1 MAGFLICMLRVLRLK
16 KPLQSTVTS
25 PEFAQLNAFQD
36 LAKVIMDE
44 DMWVWLFLMTRGVY
58 AMMRILRL
66 ADQKTAA
73 MDKLFYYIKQAD
85 RIAPLYLAQAETYH
99 NKLSIDVLSVMSS
112 TDDLAS
118 QILDNDDEEEEM
130 EPEVE
135 DQEENNGAEDWMLL
149 VSDDEEGKEEE
160 GKEEEVSMVELFLL
174 LPQCS
179 QMNFLFTNWI
189 G

>member
-25 PEFAQLNAFQD
+25 PEFAQLNAFGD

-73 MDKLFYYIKQAD
+73 MDKLFFYIKQAD
-85 RIAPLYLAQAETYH
+85 RVAPLYLAQAETYR
-99 NKLSIDVLSVMSS
+99 NKLTINVLSVMSS

-118 QILDNDDEEEEM
+118 QMLDNDDEEEEM
-130 EPEVE
+130 ELEAE
-135 DQEENNGAEDWMLL
+135 EQENNGVENDWEDSM
-149 VSDDEEGKEEE
+149 SEGEGNEEE
-160 GKEEEVSMVELFLL
+160 GKEEEVSSV
-174 LPQCS
+174 
-179 QMNFLFTNWI
+179 I
-189 G
+189 

>member
-1 MAGFLICMLRVLRLK
+1 
-16 KPLQSTVTS
+16 
-25 PEFAQLNAFQD
+25 
-36 LAKVIMDE
+36 
-44 DMWVWLFLMTRGVY
+44 
-58 AMMRILRL
+58 MMRILRL

-99 NKLSIDVLSVMSS
+99 NKLTINVLSVMSS

-118 QILDNDDEEEEM
+118 QMLDNDDEEEEM

-160 GKEEEVSMVELFLL
+160 GKEEEVSMVDF
-174 LPQCS
+174 
-179 QMNFLFTNWI
+179 FY
-189 G
+189 